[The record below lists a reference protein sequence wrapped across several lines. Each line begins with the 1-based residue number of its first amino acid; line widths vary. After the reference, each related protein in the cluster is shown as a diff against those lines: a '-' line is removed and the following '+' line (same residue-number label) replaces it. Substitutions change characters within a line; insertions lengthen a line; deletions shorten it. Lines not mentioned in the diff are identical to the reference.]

1 MNAWVLGYLLVPDPP
16 PSKTPCFPLLIFQ
29 RTTQHHPQ
37 SHKAPPHVQLCGV
50 LVEREHERTQHP
62 TLPNLVPRNRLDPRI
77 PLDTGGPRPPRS
89 NQRIADSV
97 PMEVFMS
104 APTFFA
110 NDLKDL
116 FEAFLQVEMI
126 LW

>member
-1 MNAWVLGYLLVPDPP
+1 M
-16 PSKTPCFPLLIFQ
+16 
-29 RTTQHHPQ
+29 
-37 SHKAPPHVQLCGV
+37 
-50 LVEREHERTQHP
+50 
-62 TLPNLVPRNRLDPRI
+62 
-77 PLDTGGPRPPRS
+77 
-89 NQRIADSV
+89 

-104 APTFFA
+104 APTFFV